1 METVK
6 RTVVVRVAH
15 DYAMTIDVPPDE
27 DNPEAIEKRAR
38 DILLETPQ
46 DAELRPMFQNP
57 VEWEEDIAKIDY
69 IPYMQEALQEMMEE
83 EVL

>member
-6 RTVVVRVAH
+6 RTVIVRVAH
-15 DYAMTIDVPPDE
+15 DYAMTIDVPPGE

-83 EVL
+83 EAL